1 MSADQSHVKDPV
13 FPPPKSVEPTA
24 RWVRVKLGDS
34 TVADSR
40 RAMLLIQYGPPPTLP
55 TYFFP
60 RRDVAEDALVDPS
73 EQPDGSVQWAVE
85 AEGRRAENGAWT
97 LPDSDGPLAALNEM
111 VTFDWWGELDWYE
124 EEQRLFAHAR
134 DPHKRVDA
142 IPSSRHVRVEV
153 DGTTVAESNRPV
165 VLFENPLPPRY
176 YLPQED
182 IRMDLLEPSD
192 TTSLCP
198 YKGKARYWS
207 LRLGDKNKRDLVWS
221 YPDPIPENPRIKD
234 LVCFFS
240 ERVDLIVDGERQ
252 PRPVTPWSK

>member
-1 MSADQSHVKDPV
+1 MGMNRSDVEAALMQ
-13 FPPPKSVEPTA
+13 PPKSVEPTA
-24 RWVRVKLGDS
+24 RWVRVKLGGS

-40 RAMLLIQYGPPPTLP
+40 RAMLLIQYGQPPTLP

-60 RRDVAEDALVDPS
+60 RADVAEDALVDPS
-73 EQPDGSVQWAVE
+73 EQLDGSVQWAVE
-85 AEGRRAENGAWT
+85 AGGRRAERGAWT
-97 LPDSDGPLAALNEM
+97 LSDSDGSLAELRGM
-111 VTFDWWGELDWYE
+111 VTFDWWGDLDWYE

-153 DGTTVAESNRPV
+153 DGTAVAESKRPV
-165 VLFENPLPPRY
+165 LLFESPLPVRY

-182 IRMDLLEPSD
+182 VRMDLLEPSE

-207 LRLGDKNKRDLVWS
+207 LRLGDKDKRDLAWS

-234 LVCFFS
+234 LVCFFN
-240 ERVDLIVDGERQ
+240 ERVDLDVDGERL
-252 PRPVTPWSK
+252 PRPVTPWSE